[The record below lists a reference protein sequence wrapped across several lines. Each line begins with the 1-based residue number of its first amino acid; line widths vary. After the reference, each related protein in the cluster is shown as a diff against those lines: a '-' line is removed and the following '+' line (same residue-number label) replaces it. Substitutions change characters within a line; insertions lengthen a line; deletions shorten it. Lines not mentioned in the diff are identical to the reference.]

1 MRGMFTQVSLRRGR
15 AIAAI
20 LAAWAVVLF
29 AGTAIGQGPSAN
41 PESTDWPRW
50 MGPKMDGVWRVDGIM
65 ESLPVAGP
73 PVKWRQ
79 PIGPGYTG
87 PSVSAGRVFV
97 MDRIEDKTL
106 TPEQLREAKKAGRIP
121 GKERVLCLDHS
132 TGQPVWEHVYD
143 CTYSIAY
150 PSGPRCTPQVDG
162 DLVYTLGAMGDL
174 ICFQVGDGKI
184 VWQTKFS
191 ELAKTGEEPAKP
203 PFWGYASH
211 PMIDGP
217 RLIVPVGGD
226 GSAVMAF
233 DKLTGKEI
241 WRNVTSSDIAYAPLV
256 FYGDGAGRQVIFWHA
271 DGIEGL
277 KPETGE
283 QFWHVK
289 WPEEQQQPGATTSI
303 VTPQIVGD
311 LYYISEYFAGSLLLR
326 LKSDPPG
333 AEELFRSVT
342 DDPRHEKAL
351 NSLMT
356 TPVIRDGLVYGLTG
370 DGLMR
375 CNRLES
381 GELVWEEKTAIGDK
395 PQEFGTLFIVEQGGR
410 FFSLDDHGRLSIM
423 RLSADGMKVESS
435 CQLIKA
441 TQNARGRTVVWSHP
455 AFAGTHIIARNDEE
469 IVCFDLSAAAPPPS
483 G

>member
-1 MRGMFTQVSLRRGR
+1 MSGKPVLQLPVRL
-15 AIAAI
+15 IAA
-20 LAAWAVVLF
+20 LLSVAA
-29 AGTAIGQGPSAN
+29 AGWTWSAFGQGPNHQSD
-41 PESTDWPRW
+41 SSDWPRW
-50 MGPKMDGVWRVDGIM
+50 MGPNMDGVWRADGIL
-65 ESLPVAGP
+65 EALPEAGP
-73 PVKWRQ
+73 PVKWRL
-79 PIGPGYTG
+79 PVGPGYTG

-97 MDRIEDKTL
+97 MDRIEDKSL
-106 TPEQLREAKKAGRIP
+106 TPEQLREAKKAGQIP

-174 ICFQVGDGKI
+174 ICFQVADGKI
-184 VWQTKFS
+184 VWQTRFS
-191 ELAKTGEEPAKP
+191 EIAKTGEEPAKP
-203 PFWGYASH
+203 PFWGYSSH

-233 DKLTGKEI
+233 DKLTGSEI
-241 WRNVTSSDIAYAPLV
+241 WRSGTSSDIAYAPLV
-256 FYGDGAGRQVIFWHA
+256 FYGAGPGRQVIFWHA

-277 KPETGE
+277 NPETGE
-283 QFWHVK
+283 QFWKLK

-303 VTPQIVGD
+303 VTPQIIGD
-311 LYYISEYFAGSLLLR
+311 LYYVSEYFAGSLLLR

-333 AEELFRSVT
+333 AEELLRSST
-342 DDPRHEKAL
+342 ADPRHEKAL

-356 TPVIRDGLVYGLTG
+356 TPVIREGLVYGLTG
-370 DGLMR
+370 DGMMR
-375 CNRLES
+375 CNRLET
-381 GELVWEEKTAIGDK
+381 GELVWESDTAIGDK
-395 PQEFGTLFIVEQGGR
+395 AQEFGTLFIVQQGDR
-410 FFSLDDHGRLSIM
+410 YFSLDDHGRLSIIT
-423 RLSADGMKVESS
+423 LSAEGMKVLSS

-455 AFAGTHIIARNDEE
+455 AFAGRTIVARNDEE
-469 IVCFDLSAAAPPPS
+469 IVCFDLAAPAPPP